1 MAGFRAAQRYAKSL
15 MQFAN
20 ETNQAD
26 VVYAEMND
34 VCKIIKESDDLKSFL
49 NSPIIEA
56 SKKEVVLKEIFKSFS
71 KTTNTFISLVVKQGR
86 ENILSK
92 IADQFIANY
101 NLANNIVTAEITSAV
116 QLDQKTIDNIVAKA
130 KQTLAAGSQVNVVN
144 KIDASLI
151 GGFILKIGNT
161 QIDSSIKTKLATLK
175 KDFSK

>member
-144 KIDASLI
+144 KIDVSLI

>member
-15 MQFAN
+15 MQFAS
-20 ETNQAD
+20 ETSQAD

-34 VCKIIKESDDLKSFL
+34 ISKIIKENEDLRNFL
-49 NSPIIEA
+49 NSPIIDA
-56 SKKEVVLKEIFKSFS
+56 SKKEVVLKEILKSFS
-71 KTTNTFISLVVKQGR
+71 KTTITFISLVVKQGR

-116 QLDQKTIDNIVAKA
+116 QLDQKTIDKIVAKA
-130 KQTLAAGSQVNVVN
+130 KQTLAEGSQVNVVN

-175 KDFSK
+175 KDFLK